1 MACFQF
7 LQCVTKEDFRNEQ
20 KIPVSVTVNGV
31 RKHEVKMKKVTIII
45 FVFLVSSWLMGTVSL
60 DDIINDSSISNDS
73 LFILLSHWNNYLPAD
88 STGVFLQK
96 ENVINDTLIAPYFI
110 HIPQNYDHTKPT
122 RLLVYLH
129 GGVGRKDFI
138 EDFPEYAHELHSL
151 FPDEV
156 TDNWFILFP
165 QGNQYTMWWDLVGM
179 DNIKTQIR
187 NMKENYSID
196 DDKIYITGFSD
207 GGSASFH
214 FALTDPNLFAAFY
227 PLNGFIA
234 VGSRVTQN
242 PAYLPNLKNRHS
254 RAINTDEDGLYPSAD
269 MRLLMELSLQAG
281 ADLLYK
287 EYWGIGHTF
296 DYADEDVP
304 IMVED
309 MKNQAR
315 DIFRSEIYWESSI
328 PEFNRCDWL
337 EITKLDT
344 LESPAEWQKE
354 YNIKMENR
362 RIQFGFYHDDT
373 FEGKG
378 VKVGN
383 IIEGSTA
390 DSMNLKEDDIV
401 IKMDGKDV
409 ENIEKLT
416 ELKTFKERGDEVSL
430 TVLRE
435 DKEVKLFGQFPEVE
449 FYDAFILNKPSGAVK
464 AKYWGNHFEIETS
477 RIDELAIYIHPD
489 MVNLEIP
496 VTVTVNGN
504 EVFNEHIEISREFMV
519 ENFLK
524 NFDRKALWVN
534 RIILKL

>member
-1 MACFQF
+1 MKD
-7 LQCVTKEDFRNEQ
+7 L
-20 KIPVSVTVNGV
+20 
-31 RKHEVKMKKVTIII
+31 KMEKVMI
-45 FVFLVSSWLMGTVSL
+45 FVFIFLVSSWLMGTVPL
-60 DDIINDSSISNDS
+60 DDLINDNAISNDS
-73 LFILLSHWNNYLPAD
+73 LFVLLANWNNYQPAD

-96 ENVINDTLIAPYFI
+96 ENVINDTLIAPYSI
-110 HIPQNYDHTKPT
+110 HIPQNYDHTKPA

-138 EDFPEYAHELHSL
+138 EDFSEYVPQITAL

-156 TDNWFILFP
+156 INNWFFLFP

-179 DNIKTQIR
+179 ENIKTQIR
-187 NMKENYSID
+187 NLKKDYNID
-196 DDKIYITGFSD
+196 DDKIYMTGFSD

-227 PLNGFIA
+227 PLNGFVA

-254 RAINTDEDGLYPSAD
+254 RAVNTDEDGLYPSAD

-287 EYWGIGHTF
+287 EYWGIGHDF
-296 DYADEDVP
+296 AYADEDVP
-304 IMVED
+304 IMVQD
-309 MKNQAR
+309 MKNHAR

-328 PEFNRCDWL
+328 PEFNCCDWL
-337 EITKLDT
+337 KITRLDT
-344 LESPAEWQKE
+344 LETPEEWQKE
-354 YNIKMENR
+354 YNIKMENK
-362 RIQFGFYHDDT
+362 RIQFGFYHDES
-373 FEGKG
+373 FEETG
-378 VKVGN
+378 VKVRN
-383 IIEGSTA
+383 VIEASTA
-390 DSMNLKEDDIV
+390 DSMGLKKDDIV

-409 ENIEKLT
+409 ENIEKLS
-416 ELKTFKERGDEVSL
+416 ELKTLKKRGDEVSL
-430 TVLRE
+430 TVLR
-435 DKEVKLFGQFPEVE
+435 DNKEIKLFGQFPEVE
-449 FYDAFILNKPSGAVK
+449 FYDAFIMNKPSGAIK

-489 MVNLEIP
+489 MVNLENP
-496 VTVTVNGN
+496 VTVNFNGK
-504 EVFNEHIEISREFMV
+504 EAFNNLISIDREFMV

-534 RIILKL
+534 RIVLKL

>member
-1 MACFQF
+1 
-7 LQCVTKEDFRNEQ
+7 
-20 KIPVSVTVNGV
+20 
-31 RKHEVKMKKVTIII
+31 MKKVIIFV
-45 FVFLVSSWLMGTVSL
+45 FVFLVSSWLMGTDSL
-60 DDIINDSSISNDS
+60 NDIINDSSISNDS
-73 LFILLSHWNNYLPAD
+73 LFVLLTHWNKHLPED

-96 ENVINDTLIAPYFI
+96 VNVINDTLIAPYFI
-110 HIPQNYDHTKPT
+110 HIPQNYDHTKPA

-138 EDFPEYAHELHSL
+138 DDFSEYVPQITAL
-151 FPDEV
+151 FPNEV
-156 TDNWFILFP
+156 TNNWFILFP

-179 DNIKTQIR
+179 ENIKTQIR
-187 NMKENYSID
+187 NLKENYNID
-196 DDKIYITGFSD
+196 DNRIYMTGFSD

-214 FALTDPNLFAAFY
+214 FALTDPNMFAAFY

-234 VGSRVTQN
+234 VGSRMTQN
-242 PAYLPNLKNRHS
+242 PVYIANLQNRHL
-254 RAINTDEDGLYPSAD
+254 RAINTDDDGLYPSAD

-281 ADLLYK
+281 ADLFYK
-287 EYWGIGHTF
+287 EYWGIGHDF
-296 DYADEDVP
+296 AYAEEDVP

-315 DIFRSEIYWESSI
+315 DIFGSDIYWESSN

-344 LESPAEWQKE
+344 LETPKEWQKE
-354 YNIKMENR
+354 YNIKLENK

-378 VKVGN
+378 VKVRDV
-383 IIEGSTA
+383 IEASTA
-390 DSMNLKEDDIV
+390 DSMDLKKDDIV

-409 ENIEKLT
+409 ENIEKLS
-416 ELKTFKERGDEVSL
+416 ELKTFKKRGDTVSL

-435 DKEVKLFGQFPEVE
+435 DKEVKLTGQFPEVE
-449 FYDAFILNKPSGAVK
+449 FYDAFIMNKPSGAVK

-477 RIDELAIYIHPD
+477 RVEELALYINPY
-489 MVNLEIP
+489 MVNLKNP
-496 VTVTVNGN
+496 VSVTVNGD
-504 EVFNEHIEISREFMV
+504 EVFNDHIEIDREFMV

-524 NFDRKALWVN
+524 NFDRKALWVK
-534 RIILKL
+534 RIVLKL

>member
-1 MACFQF
+1 
-7 LQCVTKEDFRNEQ
+7 
-20 KIPVSVTVNGV
+20 
-31 RKHEVKMKKVTIII
+31 MKKVMI
-45 FVFLVSSWLMGTVSL
+45 FVFVFFVSSWLMGTVSL
-60 DDIINDSSISNDS
+60 DDLINDNAISNDS
-73 LFILLSHWNNYLPAD
+73 LFVLLANWNNYQPAD

-110 HIPQNYDHTKPT
+110 HIPQNYDHTKPA
-122 RLLVYLH
+122 RLLIYLH
-129 GGVGRKDFI
+129 GGVGRKEFI
-138 EDFPEYAHELHSL
+138 EDFAEYVPQITAL

-156 TDNWFILFP
+156 TNNWFLLFP
-165 QGNQYTMWWDLVGM
+165 QGNQYTIWWDLVGM
-179 DNIKTQIR
+179 ENIKTQIR
-187 NMKENYSID
+187 NLKENYNID
-196 DDKIYITGFSD
+196 DDKIYMTGFSD

-254 RAINTDEDGLYPSAD
+254 RAVNTDEDGLYPSAD

-296 DYADEDVP
+296 DYAEEDVP

-337 EITKLDT
+337 EITGLDT
-344 LESPAEWQKE
+344 LETPAEWQKE
-354 YNIKMENR
+354 YNIKMENK
-362 RIQFGFYHDDT
+362 RIQFGFYHDET

-378 VKVGN
+378 VKVRDV
-383 IIEGSTA
+383 IEASTA
-390 DSMNLKEDDIV
+390 DSMGLKKDDIV

-409 ENIEKLT
+409 ENIEKLS
-416 ELKTFKERGDEVSL
+416 ELKTFKKRGDTVSL
-430 TVLRE
+430 TVLR
-435 DKEVKLFGQFPEVE
+435 DKKEVQLFGQFPEID

-464 AKYWGNHFEIETS
+464 VKYWGNHFEVETS
-477 RIDELAIYIHPD
+477 RVAELAIYIHPD
-489 MVNLEIP
+489 MVNLKNP
-496 VTVTVNGN
+496 VTVNIN
-504 EVFNEHIEISREFMV
+504 SKEVFNDIISIDREFMI
-519 ENFLK
+519 ENFQN

>member
-1 MACFQF
+1 MLFSE
-7 LQCVTKEDFRNEQ
+7 LN
-20 KIPVSVTVNGV
+20 KIDLLKDNPA
-31 RKHEVKMKKVTIII
+31 
-45 FVFLVSSWLMGTVSL
+45 
-60 DDIINDSSISNDS
+60 ISNDS
-73 LFILLSHWNNYLPAD
+73 LFVLLSHWNNYQPAD
-88 STGVFLQK
+88 STGIFLQK
-96 ENVINDTLIAPYFI
+96 ENIINDTLIAPYFI
-110 HIPQNYDHTKPT
+110 HIPQNYDHTKPA
-122 RLLVYLH
+122 RLLIYLH

-138 EDFPEYAHELHSL
+138 EDFAEYVPQITAL

-156 TDNWFILFP
+156 TSNWFLLFP
-165 QGNQYTMWWDLVGM
+165 QGNQYTIWWNLVGM
-179 DNIKTQIR
+179 ENIKTQIR
-187 NMKENYSID
+187 NLKENYNID
-196 DDKIYITGFSD
+196 DDNIYMTGFSD

-254 RAINTDEDGLYPSAD
+254 RAVNTDEDGLYPSAD

-296 DYADEDVP
+296 DYAEEDVP

-309 MKNQAR
+309 MKNHAR
-315 DIFRSEIYWESSI
+315 YIFRSEIYWESSI

-337 EITKLDT
+337 EITRLDT
-344 LESPAEWQKE
+344 LESPKEWQKE
-354 YNIKMENR
+354 YNIKMENK
-362 RIQFGFYHDDT
+362 RIQFGFYHDET

-378 VKVGN
+378 VKVRDV
-383 IIEGSTA
+383 IEASTA
-390 DSMNLKEDDIV
+390 DSMSLKKDDIV

-409 ENIEKLT
+409 ENIEKLS
-416 ELKTFKERGDEVSL
+416 ELKTFKKRGDTVSL

-435 DKEVKLFGQFPEVE
+435 DKEVKLFGQFPEIE
-449 FYDAFILNKPSGAVK
+449 FYDAFIMNKPSGAVK

-477 RIDELAIYIHPD
+477 RVDELAIYIHPD
-489 MVNLEIP
+489 MVNLKNP
-496 VTVTVNGN
+496 VTVNIN
-504 EVFNEHIEISREFMV
+504 DKEVFNDIITIDREFMV
-519 ENFLK
+519 KNFQK

>member
-1 MACFQF
+1 
-7 LQCVTKEDFRNEQ
+7 
-20 KIPVSVTVNGV
+20 
-31 RKHEVKMKKVTIII
+31 MKKVMIFV

-60 DDIINDSSISNDS
+60 DDLINDNAISNDS
-73 LFILLSHWNNYLPAD
+73 LFVLLSHWNNYQPAD
-88 STGVFLQK
+88 STGIFLQK

-122 RLLVYLH
+122 QLLIYLH

-138 EDFPEYAHELHSL
+138 EDFSDYVPKITAL

-156 TDNWFILFP
+156 TNNWFFLFP
-165 QGNQYTMWWDLVGM
+165 QGNQYTIWWDIVGM
-179 DNIKTQIR
+179 ENIKTQIR
-187 NMKENYSID
+187 NLKENYNID
-196 DDKIYITGFSD
+196 DDKIYMTGFSD

-227 PLNGFIA
+227 PLNGSIV
-234 VGSRVTQN
+234 VGSRVTQK
-242 PAYLPNLKNRHS
+242 PAYIANLQNRHL
-254 RAINTDEDGLYPSAD
+254 RVINTDEDGLYPSAD
-269 MRLLMELSLQAG
+269 MRQLMELSLQAG

-309 MKNQAR
+309 MKNHSR
-315 DIFRSEIYWESSI
+315 DIFSSEIYCESSS

-337 EITKLDT
+337 EITRLDT
-344 LESPAEWQKE
+344 LETPEEWQKE
-354 YNIKMENR
+354 YNIEMENK
-362 RIQFGFYHDDT
+362 RIQFGFYHDET

-378 VKVGN
+378 VKVRDL
-383 IIEGSTA
+383 IEASTA
-390 DSMNLKEDDIV
+390 DSMGLKKDDIV
-401 IKMDGKDV
+401 IKMGGKDV
-409 ENIEKLT
+409 ENIKKLS
-416 ELKTFKERGDEVSL
+416 ELKTFKKRGDTVSL

-449 FYDAFILNKPSGAVK
+449 FYDAFIMNKPSGAVK
-464 AKYWGNHFEIETS
+464 AKYWGNHFEIDTS

-489 MVNLEIP
+489 MVNLRNP
-496 VTVTVNGN
+496 VTVRINGK
-504 EVFNEHIEISREFMV
+504 EVFNDIITIDREFMV
-519 ENFLK
+519 KNFLK

>member
-1 MACFQF
+1 
-7 LQCVTKEDFRNEQ
+7 
-20 KIPVSVTVNGV
+20 
-31 RKHEVKMKKVTIII
+31 MKKVIII
-45 FVFLVSSWLMGTVSL
+45 VFVFLVSSWLMGTVSL
-60 DDIINDSSISNDS
+60 DDLINDNAISNDS
-73 LFILLSHWNNYLPAD
+73 LFVLLANWNNYQPAD

-96 ENVINDTLIAPYFI
+96 ENIINDTLIAPYFI

-122 RLLVYLH
+122 QLLIYLH
-129 GGVGRKDFI
+129 GGVGRKEFI
-138 EDFPEYAHELHSL
+138 EDFKEYVPKITAL

-156 TDNWFILFP
+156 INNWFFLFP
-165 QGNQYTMWWDLVGM
+165 QGNQYTIWWDLVGM
-179 DNIKTQIR
+179 ENIKTQIR
-187 NMKENYSID
+187 NLKENYNID
-196 DDKIYITGFSD
+196 DDNIYMTGFSD

-254 RAINTDEDGLYPSAD
+254 RAVNTDEDGLYPSAD

-315 DIFRSEIYWESSI
+315 DIFGSEIYWESSM

-344 LESPAEWQKE
+344 LESPKEWQKE
-354 YNIKMENR
+354 YNIKMENK
-362 RIQFGFYHDDT
+362 RIQFGFYHDET

-378 VKVGN
+378 VKVRDV
-383 IIEGSTA
+383 IEASTA
-390 DSMNLKEDDIV
+390 DSMGLKKDDIV

-409 ENIEKLT
+409 ENIEKLS
-416 ELKTFKERGDEVSL
+416 ELKTFKKRGDTVSL
-430 TVLRE
+430 TVLR
-435 DKEVKLFGQFPEVE
+435 DKKEVQLFGQFPEVD

-464 AKYWGNHFEIETS
+464 VKYWGNHFEIETS
-477 RIDELAIYIHPD
+477 RVDELAIYIHPD
-489 MVNLEIP
+489 MVNLKNP
-496 VTVTVNGN
+496 VTVNINGK
-504 EVFNEHIEISREFMV
+504 EVFNDIISIDREFMI
-519 ENFLK
+519 ENFQK

>member
-1 MACFQF
+1 
-7 LQCVTKEDFRNEQ
+7 
-20 KIPVSVTVNGV
+20 
-31 RKHEVKMKKVTIII
+31 MKKVMIII
-45 FVFLVSSWLMGTVSL
+45 FIFLVSSLLMGTDSL
-60 DDIINDSSISNDS
+60 NDIINDSSISNDS
-73 LFILLSHWNNYLPAD
+73 LFVLLANWNTYLPAD

-122 RLLVYLH
+122 QLLVYLH

-138 EDFPEYAHELHSL
+138 EDFSEYVPQITAL

-156 TDNWFILFP
+156 INNWFFLFP
-165 QGNQYTMWWDLVGM
+165 QGNQYTMWWDLIGM
-179 DNIKTQIR
+179 ENIKIQMR
-187 NMKENYSID
+187 DLKENYNID
-196 DDKIYITGFSD
+196 DDKIYMTGFSD

-214 FALTDPNLFAAFY
+214 FALTDPNMFAAFY

-234 VGSRVTQN
+234 VGSRVTQK
-242 PAYLPNLKNRHS
+242 PAYLPNLRNRHS

-287 EYWGIGHTF
+287 EYWGIGHDF
-296 DYADEDVP
+296 AYAEEDVP
-304 IMVED
+304 IMVQD

-315 DIFRSEIYWESSI
+315 DIFSSEIYWESSM

-354 YNIKMENR
+354 YNIKMKNK
-362 RIQFGFYHDDT
+362 RIQFGFYHDET

-378 VKVGN
+378 VKVRDL
-383 IIEGSTA
+383 IEASTA
-390 DSMNLKEDDIV
+390 DSMDLKKDDIV
-401 IKMDGKDV
+401 IKMDGKDL

-416 ELKTFKERGDEVSL
+416 ELKTFKKRGDEVSL

-435 DKEVKLFGQFPEVE
+435 DKEVKLFGRFPEVD

-477 RIDELAIYIHPD
+477 RVDELAIYIHPD
-489 MVNLEIP
+489 MVNLKNP
-496 VTVTVNGN
+496 VTININGN
-504 EVFNEHIEISREFMV
+504 EVFNEHIEIYREFMV
-519 ENFLK
+519 ENFQK

-534 RIILKL
+534 RIVLKL